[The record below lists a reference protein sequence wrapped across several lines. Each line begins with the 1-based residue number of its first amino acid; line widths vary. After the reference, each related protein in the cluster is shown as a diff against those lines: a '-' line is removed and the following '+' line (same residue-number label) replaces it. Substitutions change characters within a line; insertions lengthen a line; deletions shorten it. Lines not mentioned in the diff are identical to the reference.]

1 MKSPEELQAAKRAM
15 AERCEAI
22 AKQEMEQHGVSVRH
36 FRSRLGGR
44 AFIKQRE
51 IEAPHPR
58 TRRSLY
64 VFLHEVAHIALRHR
78 RGKPR
83 HVEEMEAWKWAREA
97 MRRHGIP
104 VPRRSTQAAREH
116 VAYKIHQAEARGAGH
131 ISPEARRFAR
141 GSRMADPS
149 RWAGRTA

>member
-1 MKSPEELQAAKRAM
+1 
-15 AERCEAI
+15 
-22 AKQEMEQHGVSVRH
+22 
-36 FRSRLGGR
+36 
-44 AFIKQRE
+44 
-51 IEAPHPR
+51 
-58 TRRSLY
+58 
-64 VFLHEVAHIALRHR
+64 
-78 RGKPR
+78 
-83 HVEEMEAWKWAREA
+83 
-97 MRRHGIP
+97 